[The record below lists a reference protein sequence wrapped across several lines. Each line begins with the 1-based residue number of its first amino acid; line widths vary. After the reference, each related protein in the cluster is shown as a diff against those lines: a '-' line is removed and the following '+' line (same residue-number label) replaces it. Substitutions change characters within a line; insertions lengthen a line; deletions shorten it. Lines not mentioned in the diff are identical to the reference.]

1 MTWEDAIKSTGL
13 WWERYVCAFLAERN
27 VQIIDTNFHSR
38 FGEIDVVALD
48 QEVLVFI
55 EVRFRR
61 ASRFGS
67 AVSSV
72 TPKKQHKIIQTAH
85 TFRSDHPAYCHR
97 TCRFDIIGI
106 DTHRQHTQVR
116 WLKAAFTATE

>member
-1 MTWEDAIKSTGL
+1 M
-13 WWERYVCAFLAERN
+13 CAFLAERN

-48 QEVLVFI
+48 HEVLVFV
-55 EVRFRR
+55 EVSFRR

>member
-1 MTWEDAIKSTGL
+1 MCT
-13 WWERYVCAFLAERN
+13 FLATQD
-27 VQIIDTNFHSR
+27 VQIIDTNLHSR

-48 QEVLVFI
+48 QEVLVFV
-55 EVRFRR
+55 EVRFRQV
-61 ASRFGS
+61 SRFGS

-72 TPKKQHKIIQTAH
+72 TAKKQHKIMQTAH
-85 TFRSDHPAYCHR
+85 TFRSDHTAYCHR

-106 DTHRQHTQVR
+106 DTHGQHTQIR

>member
-1 MTWEDAIKSTGL
+1 LTWEDAIKSTGL

-72 TPKKQHKIIQTAH
+72 TQKKQHKIIQTAH

>member
-1 MTWEDAIKSTGL
+1 M
-13 WWERYVCAFLAERN
+13 CAFLAERN

-48 QEVLVFI
+48 HEVLVFV